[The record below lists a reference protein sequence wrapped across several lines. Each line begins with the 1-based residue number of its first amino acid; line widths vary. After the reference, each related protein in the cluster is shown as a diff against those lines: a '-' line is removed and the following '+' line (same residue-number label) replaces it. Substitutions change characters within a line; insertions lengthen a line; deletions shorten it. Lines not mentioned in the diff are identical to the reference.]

1 MEPRLPSFPGPDAR
15 RIFYGESSAA
25 EIFQRLALARKL
37 AVESNLQAT
46 EKGKE
51 YHDRKAKPH
60 TYCVG
65 QQVLLEEYYFLGK
78 NTKLSP
84 KWSGPHVI
92 LSLKGTHNV
101 ELLIQSKKKV
111 IVNVDRIKPYQIPEV
126 LTRPETEPESAKPES
141 LTKTLPTSKAVYEF
155 DGEKFVPLQS
165 PSNLQPEEEV
175 QSERVTE
182 APATVP
188 TKEPDQ
194 KLITNRKR
202 CRPRKTNPEPLP
214 TSPKKNKWN
223 METQLPSTS
232 RIITHSRAH
241 EIPEEAISA
250 INTSVPCF
258 CGNQR
263 LLKFHCNNCKQ
274 QMLN

>member
-1 MEPRLPSFPGPDAR
+1 M
-15 RIFYGESSAA
+15 
-25 EIFQRLALARKL
+25 
-37 AVESNLQAT
+37 ESNLQAT

-126 LTRPETEPESAKPES
+126 PTRPETEPESAKPES

-155 DGEKFVPLQS
+155 EGEKFIPLQS
-165 PSNLQPEEEV
+165 PINLQSEEKA

-194 KLITNRKR
+194 KLRYK
-202 CRPRKTNPEPLP
+202 
-214 TSPKKNKWN
+214 
-223 METQLPSTS
+223 QY
-232 RIITHSRAH
+232 RISF
-241 EIPEEAISA
+241 S
-250 INTSVPCF
+250 
-258 CGNQR
+258 
-263 LLKFHCNNCKQ
+263 HCSQ
-274 QMLN
+274 WH